1 MSDTQSQ
8 PNPYQP
14 LGADP
19 LPDAS
24 VPHSPSRVVLPL
36 LALFAT
42 LYFVQGIVEPTAGLP
57 VQPMQNRLED
67 WGRTPTQVGDFLFV
81 IGLPWSFKLLF
92 GLISDFLPIRGY
104 RRFPYLVL
112 STAAGGV
119 AFIWMSGLWSD
130 PANERPLTWLL
141 FATCVAIAMADVVI
155 DGLAVETGQ
164 PLGLTGQMQSV
175 QWGALSV
182 AQMLGGVL
190 TGFVSQHGLL
200 KPAFLGCG
208 LLSFMS
214 LVVVLIVVREPR
226 HARQPSDNLRQAWQ
240 QLKSGRKLVIL
251 VSVGLYLFLWNF
263 NPFSSNV
270 LQHYS
275 TEVLGLSEQF
285 YGNLSSIQGFTQV
298 VACFAY
304 FFVCRRIPFHWL
316 VHASIACGI
325 LATLCYWPM
334 HDARSA
340 VVASLVFGLTYQTAT
355 LIQLDLAAR
364 VCPLASAATIF
375 ALLMAISNT
384 GMTASFGV
392 GGRWYDALTEQ
403 FGSRHIAFD
412 ALVAIGALFTAGC
425 WLLVPVMRWAGV
437 QDHR

>member
-1 MSDTQSQ
+1 MNDPQ
-8 PNPYQP
+8 PNPYQSP
-14 LGADP
+14 PADP

-24 VPHSPSRVVLPL
+24 VPPPPARVVLPL
-36 LALFAT
+36 LCLFAT

-57 VQPMQNRLED
+57 AQPMQSRLED
-67 WGRTPTQVGDFLFV
+67 WGRTPTQVGIFLFF
-81 IGLPWSFKLLF
+81 IGIPWSLKPFF

-112 STAAGGV
+112 STAAAGV
-119 AFIWMSGLWSD
+119 AFVWMSGLWADS
-130 PANERPLTWLL
+130 ANERQLAWLL
-141 FATCVAIAMADVVI
+141 FGACVAIAMTDVVI

-164 PLGLTGQMQSV
+164 PLGLTGQIQSV

-182 AQMLGGVL
+182 AQILGGFL
-190 TGFVSQHGLL
+190 AGYVSQNGLL
-200 KPAFLGCG
+200 RSAFIGCS
-208 LLSFMS
+208 LLSLGS
-214 LVVVLIVVREPR
+214 LMVVLVVVREPP
-226 HARQPSDNLRQAWQ
+226 HSSQPSENLREAWQ

-251 VSVGLYLFLWNF
+251 LSVGLYLFLWNF

-285 YGNLSSIQGFTQV
+285 YGILSSIQGVTQV
-298 VACFAY
+298 LACIAY
-304 FFVCRRIPFHWL
+304 FFVCRRFPFNWL
-316 VHASIACGI
+316 IHGSIACGI

-334 HDARSA
+334 HDAGTA

-364 VCPLASAATIF
+364 ICPTKSAATIF
-375 ALLMAISNT
+375 AVLMAISNT
-384 GMTASFGV
+384 GTTAANGV
-392 GGRWYDALTEQ
+392 SGWWYDALTNQ

-412 ALVAIGALFTAGC
+412 ALVAIGAAFTAGC

-437 QDHR
+437 K